1 MTKKQMIR
9 QYVQTK
15 IHILLKQKDSGTGK
29 AALANLRHG
38 VGKKPGELPE
48 LWGAFLEDAPSG
60 LYGERKGASEPQKE
74 EWAVY
79 TALTLFAVHQQGK
92 PYSVNTDNANL
103 GEAAAKLM
111 KDRGDEERERVL
123 RRFSPVVTATS
134 MAELSHY
141 LRTFIQLIKDKD
153 IALNYAELAEDI
165 YDFQFENSKNSVQL
179 KWGRGFYKKINSDEE
194 KGE

>member
-9 QYVQTK
+9 QYVQMK

-48 LWGAFLEDAPSG
+48 LWGTFLENAPDG
-60 LYGERKGASEPQKE
+60 LYDDRKDASEPQKE

-79 TALTLFAVHQQGK
+79 TALTLFATHQQGK
-92 PYSVNTDNANL
+92 TGSVNADNINL
-103 GEAAAKLM
+103 GEAAANLIG
-111 KDRGDEERERVL
+111 DGDEERERVL

-134 MAELSHY
+134 MEELSHY
-141 LRTFIQLIKDKD
+141 LRMMIQLFKDMD
-153 IALNYAELAEDI
+153 ISLDYAELAGDI
-165 YDFQFENSKNSVQL
+165 YDFQFENSKKSVQL
-179 KWGRGFYKKINSDEE
+179 KWGRGFYKKINFDEE

>member
-15 IHILLKQKDSGTGK
+15 ICILLKQKDSGTGK

-48 LWGAFLEDAPSG
+48 LWGAFLEDAPEG
-60 LYGERKGASEPQKE
+60 LYSDCKGTSKPQKE

-92 PYSVNTDNANL
+92 ADSVNADGINL
-103 GEAAAKLM
+103 GEAAANLM
-111 KDRGDEERERVL
+111 GGRGDDERERVL
-123 RRFSPVVTATS
+123 RRFSPVVTAAS
-134 MAELSHY
+134 MEELSHY
-141 LRTFIQLIKDKD
+141 LRMMIQLFKGKD
-153 IALNYAELAEDI
+153 ILLDYAELAGDI
-165 YDFQFENSKNSVQL
+165 YDFQFEGSRNSVQL
-179 KWGRGFYKKINSDEE
+179 KWGRGFYKKTNFYEE